1 MTNLGFEL
9 SAESPYP
16 EEVVYSNGMFYVF
29 RVMDRRPPSPD
40 LFTEKENEFRTGMLE
55 RKEATLLG
63 SWLTNMRSKAEI
75 EINQQFL

>member
-29 RVMDRRPPSPD
+29 RVMDRRSPSPD
-40 LFTEKENEFRTGMLE
+40 LFTEKENEFRSAMLE
-55 RKEATLLG
+55 RKEAALLG
-63 SWLTNMRSKAEI
+63 SWLTNVRSKAEI